1 MQGSTGN
8 SHDAMRY
15 DANKK
20 NLIVAYLLWIFVG
33 WFGIHRM
40 YLGKTVTGFAQL
52 ALWLACAVL
61 GVLTLGI
68 GYVLFLIPALWL
80 LIDAFLIPG
89 ITRNFNNNL
98 IDRIAQQAE

>member
-1 MQGSTGN
+1 
-8 SHDAMRY
+8 MRY

-33 WFGIHRM
+33 WLGIHRN
-40 YLGKTVTGFAQL
+40 YLGKTGTGIAQL
-52 ALWLACAVL
+52 ALWLGCTVL
-61 GVLTLGI
+61 TVLTLGI

-98 IDRIAQQAE
+98 IDRIAQQAD

>member
-33 WFGIHRM
+33 WLGIHRI
-40 YLGKTVTGFAQL
+40 YLGKTGTGIAQL
-52 ALWLACAVL
+52 ALWLGCTVL
-61 GVLTLGI
+61 TVLTLGI

-98 IDRIAQQAE
+98 IDRIAQQAD